1 MVHRER
7 RSRVLWATMTALLTV
22 AAVMVE
28 ARGVALL
35 GALLGWMAAS
45 FVTDR
50 RGAVERLKTF
60 LPSLILGAAVQ
71 GWWMSRAPLSSDWP
85 LPGYPASYV
94 SQLMLKRGNFPELGL
109 ASPVDVL
116 MRMERNLRA
125 GAAALSELLVHHWIN
140 PSWYSPV
147 ILGMIPLV
155 FLGIGPSLWRRGHR
169 LMDWYFLG
177 TAGIFL
183 LWSWPYEPRFF
194 LPGAAFAGVYAWRG
208 VRTVQRISTRAP
220 RLTAVAGLAVALPLA
235 ALAVPW
241 AVGLRGGAGLAGG
254 VQAVLSLLGWLALG
268 TVSARM
274 LWQGAPVRFP
284 RPAVA
289 ELGPALLAFL
299 MVVGVSQEIGEGWH
313 NTHLSSDELG
323 PPDVNGAKWINAHTP
338 RDAVVLASHNY
349 IVNYYAQR
357 RTYWF
362 PPISRPDALLD
373 GIRQRGVS
381 YVLVVVRR
389 TPTTCLRLEIV
400 LTGFSGPTQRP
411 SDLPAV
417 VGTSACTRYLPSSG
431 RRQTI
436 HDLAIP
442 RAKLGRGAQQRQAF
456 HTVEG

>member
-1 MVHRER
+1 MATRAVHAAYPYMLTAVLVLIAARKADGASQR

-94 SQLMLKRGNFPELGL
+94 SQLMLKRGDFSELGL

-147 ILGMIPLV
+147 ILGMIALV

-289 ELGPALLAFL
+289 ELGPALPRVPDGCRGLTGDRGRLA
-299 MVVGVSQEIGEGWH
+299 QY
-313 NTHLSSDELG
+313 
-323 PPDVNGAKWINAHTP
+323 PPVECRARP
-338 RDAVVLASHNY
+338 SRC
-349 IVNYYAQR
+349 QR
-357 RTYWF
+357 RQVDQC
-362 PPISRPDALLD
+362 SHAA
-373 GIRQRGVS
+373 
-381 YVLVVVRR
+381 RR
-389 TPTTCLRLEIV
+389 
-400 LTGFSGPTQRP
+400 SGPGEPQLHRQLLRTAK
-411 SDLPAV
+411 DLLV
-417 VGTSACTRYLPSSG
+417 SANLETRRS
-431 RRQTI
+431 
-436 HDLAIP
+436 A
-442 RAKLGRGAQQRQAF
+442 
-456 HTVEG
+456 